1 MCKLSDYSM
10 RSSYIDI
17 SCARLGLTSLAYL
30 WMRDQDELLQEMIDK
45 GMVVILIKV
54 AAAGL
59 EPEKHLGKTITELK
73 PHFEKIVFEKAL
85 LKLMNSYR
93 IKSLGLM
100 FVEKEENMNHSHWIA
115 QFTKRECKC
124 KEIRYENNF

>member
-1 MCKLSDYSM
+1 MQ
-10 RSSYIDI
+10 SSYFEI

-73 PHFEKIVFEKAL
+73 PHFEKIVFEKVVSEANEL
-85 LKLMNSYR
+85 L
-93 IKSLGLM
+93 
-100 FVEKEENMNHSHWIA
+100 
-115 QFTKRECKC
+115 
-124 KEIRYENNF
+124 